1 METILETLPNI
12 GHSVDFIAL
21 SSVLHKK
28 YTDSVNWDIKMG
40 RQTQICGGA
49 VHGVARR
56 AWLEVANTPEVLCPI

>member
-28 YTDSVNWDIKMG
+28 YTDSVNWDIKTDLATDTDLWRG
-40 RQTQICGGA
+40 LT
-49 VHGVARR
+49 
-56 AWLEVANTPEVLCPI
+56 WL